1 MVDYL
6 YRNLRLFFNKDS
18 DPAMAE
24 GRKAAVYYDY
34 DVYLYE
40 SARKTGLVFLCA
52 AFTVLS
58 VQQLSDSNKYKLR
71 CQILHKLGMGKK
83 KSEM

>member
-40 SARKTGLVFLCA
+40 SARKTRLVF
-52 AFTVLS
+52 
-58 VQQLSDSNKYKLR
+58 
-71 CQILHKLGMGKK
+71 
-83 KSEM
+83 